1 MGIADHIKNGIS
13 RRGFVL
19 GGAAAGA
26 ATVLAGC
33 SKKTGTS
40 DDAAG
45 EPQVIKDDS
54 KIISIT
60 DEYEAVDI
68 DLEPASS
75 WTLPLGTL
83 LYYCDGDYAAAM
95 MAPASALH
103 ANTLGVLNLGDGS
116 LTTLIEDPIEG
127 TGYAFYDVRAGDGV
141 FAWVE
146 MNFANSSWRL
156 YAQNLSGASLSGDVV
171 ELDRGGKDYDPPLF
185 TAFGSSVIWY
195 KMPSAGGNKTSS
207 DLEIDGPL
215 CIGPA
220 RERRHFDHLAA
231 CPQRRGRLLRHNG
244 NRSDRRQQHQ
254 TCPASSSLVSLAFRG
269 RIYGRY
275 LRVFYRGDL

>member
-1 MGIADHIKNGIS
+1 MSIAGQIKNGIS

-54 KIISIT
+54 KIVSIT

-68 DLEPASS
+68 DLEPAAS

-116 LTTLIEDPIEG
+116 LTTLIEDPVEG
-127 TGYAFYDVRAGDGV
+127 TGYSFYDVRAGDGV

-146 MNFANSSWRL
+146 MNFANSSWKL
-156 YAQNLSGASLSGDVV
+156 YAQSMRRLSAMWLSST
-171 ELDRGGKDYDPPLF
+171 EAARTTIRRCLRRSNRLS
-185 TAFGSSVIWY
+185 FG
-195 KMPSAGGNKTSS
+195 T
-207 DLEIDGPL
+207 
-215 CIGPA
+215 
-220 RERRHFDHLAA
+220 R
-231 CPQRRGRLLRHNG
+231 CPQRAEIRRVAIRIATAV
-244 NRSDRRQQHQ
+244 RSMRQRSRPFGSQ
-254 TCPASSSLVSLAFRG
+254 
-269 RIYGRY
+269 
-275 LRVFYRGDL
+275 RVALHLPRA

>member
-1 MGIADHIKNGIS
+1 MGIVDHIKNGIS

-54 KIISIT
+54 KIVSIT

-68 DLEPASS
+68 DLEPAAS

-116 LTTLIEDPIEG
+116 LTTLIEDPVEG
-127 TGYAFYDVRAGDGV
+127 TGYSFYDVRAGDGV
-141 FAWVE
+141 FTWVE
-146 MNFANSSWRL
+146 MNFANASWKL
-156 YAQNLSGASLSGDVV
+156 YAQNTAGASLVGDVV

-185 TAFGSSVIWY
+185 TAF
-195 KMPSAGGNKTSS
+195 
-207 DLEIDGPL
+207 
-215 CIGPA
+215 
-220 RERRHFDHLAA
+220 
-231 CPQRRGRLLRHNG
+231 
-244 NRSDRRQQHQ
+244 
-254 TCPASSSLVSLAFRG
+254 
-269 RIYGRY
+269 
-275 LRVFYRGDL
+275 

>member
-68 DLEPASS
+68 DLEPAAS

-116 LTTLIEDPIEG
+116 LTTLIEDPVEG

-146 MNFANSSWRL
+146 MNFANSSWKL

-207 DLEIDGPL
+207 DSFCYRRSLDESKAETIWKSTGRFASAPRASDGIL
-215 CIGPA
+215 
-220 RERRHFDHLAA
+220 
-231 CPQRRGRLLRHNG
+231 
-244 NRSDRRQQHQ
+244 
-254 TCPASSSLVSLAFRG
+254 TSL
-269 RIYGRY
+269 
-275 LRVFYRGDL
+275 

>member
-68 DLEPASS
+68 DL
-75 WTLPLGTL
+75 
-83 LYYCDGDYAAAM
+83 
-95 MAPASALH
+95 
-103 ANTLGVLNLGDGS
+103 
-116 LTTLIEDPIEG
+116 
-127 TGYAFYDVRAGDGV
+127 RR
-141 FAWVE
+141 
-146 MNFANSSWRL
+146 RL
-156 YAQNLSGASLSGDVV
+156 
-171 ELDRGGKDYDPPLF
+171 
-185 TAFGSSVIWY
+185 
-195 KMPSAGGNKTSS
+195 
-207 DLEIDGPL
+207 
-215 CIGPA
+215 
-220 RERRHFDHLAA
+220 
-231 CPQRRGRLLRHNG
+231 RRGDDGARIG
-244 NRSDRRQQHQ
+244 AARQHTRCAQ
-254 TCPASSSLVSLAFRG
+254 PG
-269 RIYGRY
+269 
-275 LRVFYRGDL
+275 

>member
-60 DEYEAVDI
+60 DEYKAVDI
-68 DLEPASS
+68 DLEPAAS

-146 MNFANSSWRL
+146 MNLPIHR
-156 YAQNLSGASLSGDVV
+156 
-171 ELDRGGKDYDPPLF
+171 
-185 TAFGSSVIWY
+185 GSSTLKICR
-195 KMPSAGGNKTSS
+195 A
-207 DLEIDGPL
+207 
-215 CIGPA
+215 
-220 RERRHFDHLAA
+220 
-231 CPQRRGRLLRHNG
+231 LR
-244 NRSDRRQQHQ
+244 
-254 TCPASSSLVSLAFRG
+254 SLATWLSSIEVARTMI
-269 RIYGRY
+269 RPC
-275 LRVFYRGDL
+275 LRRSGHRSSGIKCLRQAAIKRVLIRFAIVARLMNPRPR

>member
-54 KIISIT
+54 KIVSIT

-68 DLEPASS
+68 DLEPAAS

-116 LTTLIEDPIEG
+116 LTNPATSMQAVLNLPLREPVMRF
-127 TGYAFYDVRAGDGV
+127 TT
-141 FAWVE
+141 FARV
-146 MNFANSSWRL
+146 MACS
-156 YAQNLSGASLSGDVV
+156 
-171 ELDRGGKDYDPPLF
+171 RG
-185 TAFGSSVIWY
+185 S
-195 KMPSAGGNKTSS
+195 
-207 DLEIDGPL
+207 
-215 CIGPA
+215 
-220 RERRHFDHLAA
+220 R
-231 CPQRRGRLLRHNG
+231 
-244 NRSDRRQQHQ
+244 
-254 TCPASSSLVSLAFRG
+254 
-269 RIYGRY
+269 
-275 LRVFYRGDL
+275 

>member
-1 MGIADHIKNGIS
+1 MSIADRFKNGIT

-19 GGAAAGA
+19 GGAATGA
-26 ATVLAGC
+26 AAVLAGC

-40 DDAAG
+40 DDVAG

-54 KIISIT
+54 KIVSIT

-68 DLEPASS
+68 DLEPAAS

-146 MNFANSSWRL
+146 MNFANASWKL
-156 YAQNLSGASLSGDVV
+156 YAQNLADSSLTGNAV
-171 ELDRGGKDYDPPLF
+171 ELDRGGENYDPPLF
-185 TAFGSSVIWY
+185 TAYGSSVI
-195 KMPSAGGNKTSS
+195 
-207 DLEIDGPL
+207 
-215 CIGPA
+215 
-220 RERRHFDHLAA
+220 
-231 CPQRRGRLLRHNG
+231 
-244 NRSDRRQQHQ
+244 
-254 TCPASSSLVSLAFRG
+254 
-269 RIYGRY
+269 
-275 LRVFYRGDL
+275 

>member
-68 DLEPASS
+68 DLEPAAS

-95 MAPASALH
+95 MSPASALH

-146 MNFANSSWRL
+146 MNFANSSWKL

-171 ELDRGGKDYDPPLF
+171 ELDRGGKDYDPPLLSGIKCLRQAAIKRVVIRF
-185 TAFGSSVIWY
+185 AIVARLMNPRPRQFGNRRAALHRPRARATAF
-195 KMPSAGGNKTSS
+195 
-207 DLEIDGPL
+207 
-215 CIGPA
+215 
-220 RERRHFDHLAA
+220 
-231 CPQRRGRLLRHNG
+231 
-244 NRSDRRQQHQ
+244 
-254 TCPASSSLVSLAFRG
+254 
-269 RIYGRY
+269 
-275 LRVFYRGDL
+275 

>member
-1 MGIADHIKNGIS
+1 M
-13 RRGFVL
+13 L

-68 DLEPASS
+68 DLEPTAS

-103 ANTLGVLNLGDGS
+103 ANTLGVLNLAMARSRRLSRIPSKVRGIRFTMSAPAMACLLGS
-116 LTTLIEDPIEG
+116 
-127 TGYAFYDVRAGDGV
+127 R
-141 FAWVE
+141 
-146 MNFANSSWRL
+146 
-156 YAQNLSGASLSGDVV
+156 
-171 ELDRGGKDYDPPLF
+171 
-185 TAFGSSVIWY
+185 
-195 KMPSAGGNKTSS
+195 
-207 DLEIDGPL
+207 
-215 CIGPA
+215 
-220 RERRHFDHLAA
+220 
-231 CPQRRGRLLRHNG
+231 
-244 NRSDRRQQHQ
+244 
-254 TCPASSSLVSLAFRG
+254 
-269 RIYGRY
+269 
-275 LRVFYRGDL
+275 

>member
-68 DLEPASS
+68 DLE
-75 WTLPLGTL
+75 
-83 LYYCDGDYAAAM
+83 
-95 MAPASALH
+95 
-103 ANTLGVLNLGDGS
+103 
-116 LTTLIEDPIEG
+116 
-127 TGYAFYDVRAGDGV
+127 
-141 FAWVE
+141 
-146 MNFANSSWRL
+146 
-156 YAQNLSGASLSGDVV
+156 
-171 ELDRGGKDYDPPLF
+171 
-185 TAFGSSVIWY
+185 
-195 KMPSAGGNKTSS
+195 
-207 DLEIDGPL
+207 
-215 CIGPA
+215 
-220 RERRHFDHLAA
+220 RR
-231 CPQRRGRLLRHNG
+231 RRGRCLWVRCCTTATAITP
-244 NRSDRRQQHQ
+244 RQ
-254 TCPASSSLVSLAFRG
+254 
-269 RIYGRY
+269 
-275 LRVFYRGDL
+275 

>member
-54 KIISIT
+54 KIVSIT

-68 DLEPASS
+68 DLEPAAS

-116 LTTLIEDPIEG
+116 LTTLIEDPVEG

-146 MNFANSSWRL
+146 MNFANASWKL
-156 YAQNLSGASLSGDVV
+156 YAQNLAGLLPYRQRCRARSRWRKLRSAALHSVWVV
-171 ELDRGGKDYDPPLF
+171 G
-185 TAFGSSVIWY
+185 
-195 KMPSAGGNKTSS
+195 
-207 DLEIDGPL
+207 
-215 CIGPA
+215 
-220 RERRHFDHLAA
+220 HL
-231 CPQRRGRLLRHNG
+231 
-244 NRSDRRQQHQ
+244 
-254 TCPASSSLVSLAFRG
+254 V
-269 RIYGRY
+269 
-275 LRVFYRGDL
+275 

>member
-68 DLEPASS
+68 DLEPAAS

-127 TGYAFYDVRAGDGV
+127 TGYAFYDVRAGDGILR
-141 FAWVE
+141 A
-146 MNFANSSWRL
+146 AA
-156 YAQNLSGASLSGDVV
+156 YSGCGAKLGQ
-171 ELDRGGKDYDPPLF
+171 K
-185 TAFGSSVIWY
+185 W
-195 KMPSAGGNKTSS
+195 
-207 DLEIDGPL
+207 LEI
-215 CIGPA
+215 A
-220 RERRHFDHLAA
+220 
-231 CPQRRGRLLRHNG
+231 QQLLRCCGVDIEQAQLAHA
-244 NRSDRRQQHQ
+244 QHLHEGQ
-254 TCPASSSLVSLAFRG
+254 CLKFAL
-269 RIYGRY
+269 
-275 LRVFYRGDL
+275 

>member
-19 GGAAAGA
+19 GGVAAGA

-68 DLEPASS
+68 DLEPAAS

-83 LYYCDGDYAAAM
+83 LYYA
-95 MAPASALH
+95 
-103 ANTLGVLNLGDGS
+103 
-116 LTTLIEDPIEG
+116 
-127 TGYAFYDVRAGDGV
+127 
-141 FAWVE
+141 
-146 MNFANSSWRL
+146 
-156 YAQNLSGASLSGDVV
+156 
-171 ELDRGGKDYDPPLF
+171 
-185 TAFGSSVIWY
+185 TAIT
-195 KMPSAGGNKTSS
+195 P
-207 DLEIDGPL
+207 
-215 CIGPA
+215 
-220 RERRHFDHLAA
+220 
-231 CPQRRGRLLRHNG
+231 
-244 NRSDRRQQHQ
+244 RQ
-254 TCPASSSLVSLAFRG
+254 
-269 RIYGRY
+269 
-275 LRVFYRGDL
+275 

>member
-54 KIISIT
+54 KIVSIT

-68 DLEPASS
+68 DLEPAAS

-116 LTTLIEDPIEG
+116 LTTLI
-127 TGYAFYDVRAGDGV
+127 
-141 FAWVE
+141 
-146 MNFANSSWRL
+146 
-156 YAQNLSGASLSGDVV
+156 
-171 ELDRGGKDYDPPLF
+171 
-185 TAFGSSVIWY
+185 
-195 KMPSAGGNKTSS
+195 
-207 DLEIDGPL
+207 
-215 CIGPA
+215 
-220 RERRHFDHLAA
+220 
-231 CPQRRGRLLRHNG
+231 
-244 NRSDRRQQHQ
+244 
-254 TCPASSSLVSLAFRG
+254 
-269 RIYGRY
+269 
-275 LRVFYRGDL
+275 

>member
-40 DDAAG
+40 DDVAG

-146 MNFANSSWRL
+146 MNFANSSWKLLR
-156 YAQNLSGASLSGDVV
+156 S
-171 ELDRGGKDYDPPLF
+171 K
-185 TAFGSSVIWY
+185 SVGRFALW
-195 KMPSAGGNKTSS
+195 
-207 DLEIDGPL
+207 
-215 CIGPA
+215 
-220 RERRHFDHLAA
+220 
-231 CPQRRGRLLRHNG
+231 RRG
-244 NRSDRRQQHQ
+244 
-254 TCPASSSLVSLAFRG
+254 
-269 RIYGRY
+269 
-275 LRVFYRGDL
+275 

>member
-68 DLEPASS
+68 DLEPVAS

-83 LYYCDGDYAAAM
+83 LYYCEGDYAAAM

-146 MNFANSSWRL
+146 MNFANSSWKL

-171 ELDRGGKDYDPPLF
+171 ELDLGEL
-185 TAFGSSVIWY
+185 T
-195 KMPSAGGNKTSS
+195 
-207 DLEIDGPL
+207 
-215 CIGPA
+215 
-220 RERRHFDHLAA
+220 
-231 CPQRRGRLLRHNG
+231 
-244 NRSDRRQQHQ
+244 
-254 TCPASSSLVSLAFRG
+254 SLVK
-269 RIYGRY
+269 
-275 LRVFYRGDL
+275 

>member
-13 RRGFVL
+13 RRGSVL

-54 KIISIT
+54 KIVSIT

-68 DLEPASS
+68 DLEPAAS

-116 LTTLIEDPIEG
+116 LTTLIENPIEG

-146 MNFANSSWRL
+146 MNFASSSWKL
-156 YAQNLSGASLSGDVV
+156 
-171 ELDRGGKDYDPPLF
+171 
-185 TAFGSSVIWY
+185 
-195 KMPSAGGNKTSS
+195 
-207 DLEIDGPL
+207 
-215 CIGPA
+215 
-220 RERRHFDHLAA
+220 
-231 CPQRRGRLLRHNG
+231 
-244 NRSDRRQQHQ
+244 
-254 TCPASSSLVSLAFRG
+254 
-269 RIYGRY
+269 
-275 LRVFYRGDL
+275 